1 MAPELSKGAPSHI
14 TCFFKRTTQIFHTP
28 SPSLYTFTHSESTQR
43 SLSKH
48 VGADPHL
55 LDVLN
60 AIFVLS
66 VVERFVIFPK
76 TLLKNNK
83 IGFK

>member
-1 MAPELSKGAPSHI
+1 MSLTQTPTHMN
-14 TCFFKRTTQIFHTP
+14 TNTQILTLRDTHSHTH
-28 SPSLYTFTHSESTQR
+28 THIHIHSESTQR

-66 VVERFVIFPK
+66 VVERFVIFPETILK
-76 TLLKNNK
+76 TNK